1 MTGENR
7 DRRPPEE
14 GGAKRPD
21 AAAGGPS
28 ASTFAGLGLQL
39 LVAILV
45 FLYAGQWL
53 DRRFATKGIF
63 TVVGVLVGAGA
74 AIFSAYR
81 KLVAEQARSD
91 AERQGRTP

>member
-1 MTGENR
+1 MTGENGEG
-7 DRRPPEE
+7 RPPNA
-14 GGAKRPD
+14 GGAGRRD

-28 ASTFAGLGLQL
+28 AASFAALGLQL

-81 KLVAEQARSD
+81 KLVAEQKRS
-91 AERQGRTP
+91 EGRKP